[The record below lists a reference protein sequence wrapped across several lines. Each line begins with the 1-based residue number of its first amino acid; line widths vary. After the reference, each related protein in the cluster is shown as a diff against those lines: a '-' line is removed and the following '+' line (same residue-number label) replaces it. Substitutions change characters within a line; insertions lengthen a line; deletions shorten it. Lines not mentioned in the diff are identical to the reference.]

1 MTGCNYLVGFMVFI
15 SAYLISLPIT
25 TFFEKKDDVPS
36 GKVNVLIALFFA
48 FLVGG
53 NVDGRTACSG
63 DGYSAPEVT
72 GRTMR

>member
-1 MTGCNYLVGFMVFI
+1 MCARK
-15 SAYLISLPIT
+15 SKKKIT
-25 TFFEKKDDVPS
+25 QRMFSIPEINHPNVVQDDIA
-36 GKVNVLIALFFA
+36 KAKINVLIALFFA